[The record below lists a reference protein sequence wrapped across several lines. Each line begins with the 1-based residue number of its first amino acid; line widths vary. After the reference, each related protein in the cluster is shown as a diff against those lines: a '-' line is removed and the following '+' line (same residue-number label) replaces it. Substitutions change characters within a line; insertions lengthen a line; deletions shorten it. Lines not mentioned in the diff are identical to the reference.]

1 MKKNFLKVFS
11 LLLVISML
19 AISVNAVVT
28 DKPQSEITI
37 AAPEQVPLYGDS
49 ATVTVT
55 LTMPTCYAIEGQWTA
70 TDGLSMATLVAD
82 NGATLSPDGI
92 VVWADVAG
100 EDQNNWFKNPMGK
113 MTATYTVSAA
123 GSYTVTFTCTVFA
136 GGKQITAGEVE
147 VWEGT
152 FEYSKTIQVVKH
164 ECSDVTT
171 DTDHIC
177 DDENCPNEEAV
188 TEHKHNTYGSDET
201 QHWSICDCGQQVGEK
216 VNHDFTNG
224 DCICGAEKPVT
235 NVAVTAKGTINH
247 TVEGQVVTVT
257 HSVAC
262 RVGYWDETEGKYIAI
277 AAVANGDGSY
287 SFTAPEGVTEV
298 LLVVKGDI
306 TGEGNLTATDTARL
320 NASILKKAT
329 LTSEQIFAGDV
340 TGEGSLTAT
349 DTARLNATILKKST
363 LAW

>member
-37 AAPEQVPLYGDS
+37 AAPEQVTLYGDS

-82 NGATLSPDGI
+82 NGDTLSQDGV

-100 EDQNNWFKNPMGK
+100 EVQNNWFKNPMGK
-113 MTATYTVSAA
+113 MTATYTIPANATA
-123 GSYTVTFTCTVFA
+123 GEYTVTFTCTVFA
-136 GGKQITAGEVE
+136 GGQQITDGDIAV
-147 VWEGT
+147 VEGT
-152 FEYSKTIQVVKH
+152 FVYSKTIQVVQH
-164 ECSDVTT
+164 ECFDGTT

-201 QHWSICDCGQQVGEK
+201 QHWSICDCGQMVGEK
-216 VNHDFTNG
+216 VNHDFTEG
-224 DCICGAEKPVT
+224 DCVCGAEKPAT
-235 NVAVTAKGTINH
+235 TGLKGDLDLN
-247 TVEGQVVTVT
+247 
-257 HSVAC
+257 
-262 RVGYWDETEGKYIAI
+262 GKVSAEDLTLL
-277 AAVANGDGSY
+277 ARAVAGIETLEGEALLNADVNGDGKINS
-287 SFTAPEGVTEV
+287 E
-298 LLVVKGDI
+298 D
-306 TGEGNLTATDTARL
+306 LTMHARYVAGIIDTW
-320 NASILKKAT
+320 N
-329 LTSEQIFAGDV
+329 
-340 TGEGSLTAT
+340 
-349 DTARLNATILKKST
+349 
-363 LAW
+363 

>member
-37 AAPEQVPLYGDS
+37 AAPEQVTLYGDS

-82 NGATLSPDGI
+82 NGATLSKDGV

-113 MTATYTVSAA
+113 MTATYTIPANATA
-123 GSYTVTFTCTVFA
+123 GEYTVAFTCTVFA

-152 FEYSKTIQVVKH
+152 FVYSKTIQVVQH
-164 ECSDVTT
+164 ECSDKTT

-177 DDENCPNEEAV
+177 DDENCAKPYGDHSYTSVVTEPTCEDQGYTTYTCNCGDSYVDTYVDPKNHDWQVKDYTVTADTHIANYVCANDATHTKSDEAV
-188 TEHKHNTYGSDET
+188 AHTYDQE
-201 QHWSICDCGQQVGEK
+201 
-216 VNHDFTNG
+216 G
-224 DCICGAEKPVT
+224 DKCVCGAEKP
-235 NVAVTAKGTINH
+235 
-247 TVEGQVVTVT
+247 
-257 HSVAC
+257 
-262 RVGYWDETEGKYIAI
+262 
-277 AAVANGDGSY
+277 AATG
-287 SFTAPEGVTEV
+287 
-298 LLVVKGDI
+298 LKGDVNLDGVVNMSDFTKLAQHIGEVDTI
-306 TGEGNLTATDTARL
+306 TDPVALA
-320 NASILKKAT
+320 NA
-329 LTSEQIFAGDV
+329 DV
-340 TGEGSLTAT
+340 TGDGVVNMSDFTKLAQYIGEVIE
-349 DTARLNATILKKST
+349 DLN
-363 LAW
+363 

>member
-37 AAPEQVPLYGDS
+37 AAPEQVTLYGDS

-70 TDGLSMATLVAD
+70 TSGLTLTSLTRD
-82 NGATLSPDGI
+82 DGATLSHTNG
-92 VVWADVAG
+92 VVEWADVAG

-152 FEYSKTIQVVKH
+152 FEYSKTIQVVQH
-164 ECSDVTT
+164 ECFDGTT

-201 QHWSICDCGQQVGEK
+201 QHWSICDCGQMVGEK
-216 VNHDFTNG
+216 VNHDFTEG
-224 DCICGAEKPVT
+224 DCVCGAEKPAAT
-235 NVAVTAKGTINH
+235 GLKGDVNLD
-247 TVEGQVVTVT
+247 GQVTLADAVLLVRHTLEVET
-257 HSVAC
+257 II
-262 RVGYWDETEGKYIAI
+262 DEDAL
-277 AAVANGDGSY
+277 ANADVNGDGS
-287 SFTAPEGVTEV
+287 
-298 LLVVKGDI
+298 I
-306 TGEGNLTATDTARL
+306 
-320 NASILKKAT
+320 
-329 LTSEQIFAGDV
+329 
-340 TGEGSLTAT
+340 
-349 DTARLNATILKKST
+349 T
-363 LAW
+363 LADAVKLTRFTLDLETLD